1 MNIIQSK
8 LTYNHV
14 VIINNHASYFFFCY
28 VYFTKKKR
36 KKKEKKKHR
45 GLIDCQPESIIC
57 RLVDINKKAVFA
69 CASASATSDFS
80 ATIQLQSLF
89 NPCQVK

>member
-1 MNIIQSK
+1 MNIIKSK
-8 LTYNHV
+8 LTNNHV

-28 VYFTKKKR
+28 VYFTKKK
-36 KKKEKKKHR
+36 KKRRRKKHR

-69 CASASATSDFS
+69 CASATSDFS

-89 NPCQVK
+89 DPCQVK